1 MTEVSIIKN
10 VELILFQVS
19 VSALFQVS
27 LLSCRNQSI
36 DFHCKS
42 MDSFLYDM
50 DVRHERVKCN
60 TTTKAVA
67 LIKTNIRKI
76 TINDTIVNW
85 YHKISNIGQIKAD
98 F

>member
-1 MTEVSIIKN
+1 
-10 VELILFQVS
+10 
-19 VSALFQVS
+19 
-27 LLSCRNQSI
+27 
-36 DFHCKS
+36 
-42 MDSFLYDM
+42 M

-85 YHKISNIGQIKAD
+85 DHKISNIGQIKAD

>member
-1 MTEVSIIKN
+1 
-10 VELILFQVS
+10 
-19 VSALFQVS
+19 
-27 LLSCRNQSI
+27 
-36 DFHCKS
+36 
-42 MDSFLYDM
+42 M
-50 DVRHERVKCN
+50 DVRPERVKCN

>member
-1 MTEVSIIKN
+1 
-10 VELILFQVS
+10 
-19 VSALFQVS
+19 
-27 LLSCRNQSI
+27 
-36 DFHCKS
+36 
-42 MDSFLYDM
+42 MDSFLYDR
-50 DVRHERVKCN
+50 DVRHEGVKCN